1 MGGRTTC
8 FPGTWKDARTLAYE
22 WLRGTRPI
30 AGATRARYR
39 VAPAD
44 RGHRLSCR
52 VTATSAEGDKATASS
67 RRVRVHLG
75 LRIAG
80 VSAGAGGAL
89 SANVW
94 CARSE
99 RRCSGSLSLL
109 VAGHAVALGHFRLR
123 SPGGMVRMTAVGGA
137 TRSAKG
143 EAATVRAVYRNRA
156 HAARDVVRRLVLA
169 A

>member
-1 MGGRTTC
+1 VGGRATC
-8 FPGTWKDARTLAYE
+8 FPGTWKDARTLAYQ
-22 WLRGTRPI
+22 WLRGTKPI

-44 RGHRLSCR
+44 LGHRLSCR
-52 VTATSAEGDKATASS
+52 VTATSAAGGTATATSK
-67 RRVRVHLG
+67 RARVRLG

-89 SANVW
+89 SATVW

-99 RRCSGSLSLL
+99 RRCSGSLSML
-109 VAGHAVALGHFRLR
+109 VAGRAVARGHFALS
-123 SPGGMVRMTAVGGA
+123 SPGGVVRMTPVAGA
-137 TRSAKG
+137 ARSAQG
-143 EAATVRAVYRNRA
+143 EPATVRAVYRNRA
-156 HAARDVVRRLVLA
+156 HAARDVLRHLVLA